1 MWRGIF
7 AAVLIVA
14 AIFFARQVSTAQ
26 QDTSSKAQLD
36 TSSNEEVEICRGK
49 NSFTYEADGKR
60 YALPFEA
67 VDGQAV
73 VEGDI
78 VLGQATDVLN
88 GGANYVAPDY
98 VRGEPKR
105 WESNLLP
112 FIIDASVTASDR
124 AAIQQAMMA
133 WQRATNVRFRQLSGA
148 RDWQHENYVKFA
160 GQKNQCSSN
169 SLGIKDKLSGKVNE
183 EDNINVVE
191 VAGCG
196 QNWGRVA
203 HEIGH
208 VLGLGHEHSRGHRDD
223 YITILWS
230 NIDSP
235 KQFCRVIWDQQAL
248 ADTAY
253 DYDSIMHY
261 APTQAAKRSSG
272 CKKVIYDGKQDCL
285 AFLPNQEKLEQQRQ
299 TVGSNVEPG
308 QRDHLSAG
316 DIALVNMLYPA
327 SPSPPSPA
335 QPCVRTTTTSIKVGD
350 RTTTTTKTE
359 ACSPDS
365 QTTIIEPRP
374 DRPQCCGDRWGG
386 GRFCRPDVCPTSQ
399 TTITEPRPHR
409 PRCCQDGWGGG
420 RFCRPDVCPTVRVS
434 WPRPDRW
441 CRPGGCR
448 PRPRRHCDGWIE
460 DGWERPPFDDRD
472 DDRW

>member
-1 MWRGIF
+1 MWRGIL
-7 AAVLIVA
+7 AAVLILA
-14 AIFFARQVSTAQ
+14 AIFGARQLSTAQ
-26 QDTSSKAQLD
+26 QDTSIKAQLD
-36 TSSNEEVEICRGK
+36 TSSNEEIEICRGK
-49 NSFTYEADGKR
+49 NIFTYEADGKR
-60 YALPFEA
+60 YALPFEV
-67 VDGQAV
+67 VDDQAV

-88 GGANYVAPDY
+88 RGANYVAPDY

-112 FIIDASVTASDR
+112 YIIDASVTASDR
-124 AAIQQAMMA
+124 AVIQQAIMA

-148 RDWQHENYVKFA
+148 RDWKHENYVKFS

-169 SLGIKDKLSGKVNE
+169 SLGIKDKLSGKANE

-196 QNWGRVA
+196 QNW
-203 HEIGH
+203 
-208 VLGLGHEHSRGHRDD
+208 
-223 YITILWS
+223 
-230 NIDSP
+230 
-235 KQFCRVIWDQQAL
+235 

-272 CKKVIYDGKQDCL
+272 CKKVTYDGKQDCL
-285 AFLPNQEKLEQQRQ
+285 AFLPNQEKLDQQRQ
-299 TVGSNVEPG
+299 TAGSNIEPG

-316 DIALVNMLYPA
+316 DIARANILYPA

-335 QPCVRTTTTSIKVGD
+335 QPCVQSTITSIKVGD

-359 ACSPDS
+359 PCSPDS

-374 DRPQCCGDRWGG
+374 DRPRCCADGWGA

-399 TTITEPRPHR
+399 TTITEPRPDR
-409 PRCCQDGWGGG
+409 PRCCADGWGAG
-420 RFCRPDVCPTVRVS
+420 RFCRPNVCPTIRVS
-434 WPRPDRW
+434 WRRPDRW

-460 DGWERPPFDDRD
+460 DGWERPPFDGWD
-472 DDRW
+472 DNRW

>member
-1 MWRGIF
+1 MSWRGIL
-7 AAVLIVA
+7 AAVLIVG
-14 AIFFARQVSTAQ
+14 AIIWARQF
-26 QDTSSKAQLD
+26 SKAQQD

-49 NSFTYEADGKR
+49 DSFTYEADGKR
-60 YALPFEA
+60 YSLPFE
-67 VDGQAV
+67 VVGDQAV

-78 VLGQATDVLN
+78 VFGQATDVLN
-88 GGANYVAPDY
+88 GGANHVVPVVPDY

-105 WESNLLP
+105 WEGNLLP
-112 FIIDASVTASDR
+112 YIIDASVTASDR
-124 AAIQQAMMA
+124 AVIQQAIMA

-148 RDWQHENYVKFA
+148 RDWKRENYVKFA

-169 SLGIKDKLSGKVNE
+169 SLGIKDRLSGKVNE
-183 EDNINVVE
+183 EDNVNVVE

-208 VLGLGHEHSRGHRDD
+208 VLGLGHEHSRGHRDE

-248 ADTAY
+248 ADTTY

-272 CKKVIYDGKQDCL
+272 CKQVTYDGKQDCL
-285 AFLPNQEKLEQQRQ
+285 AFLPNQEKLDQQRQ
-299 TVGSNVEPG
+299 TAGSNIEPG

-316 DIALVNMLYPA
+316 DIALVNILYPA
-327 SPSPPSPA
+327 SPSLSSPA
-335 QPCVRTTTTSIKVGD
+335 QPCVRSTTTSIKVGD
-350 RTTTTTKTE
+350 RTTTTTRTE

-365 QTTIIEPRP
+365 QTTITEPRP
-374 DRPQCCGDRWGG
+374 DRPRCCGDRWGAD
-386 GRFCRPDVCPTSQ
+386 RFCRPDLCPT
-399 TTITEPRPHR
+399 I
-409 PRCCQDGWGGG
+409 
-420 RFCRPDVCPTVRVS
+420 RVS

-441 CRPGGCR
+441 CRPGWCR

-460 DGWERPPFDDRD
+460 DGWERPSFDDWD
-472 DDRW
+472 DDRR

>member
-1 MWRGIF
+1 MWRGIL
-7 AAVLIVA
+7 AAVLILA
-14 AIFFARQVSTAQ
+14 AIFGARQLSTAQ
-26 QDTSSKAQLD
+26 QDTSIKAQLD
-36 TSSNEEVEICRGK
+36 TSSNEEIEICRGK
-49 NSFTYEADGKR
+49 NIFTYEADGKR
-60 YALPFEA
+60 YALPFEV
-67 VDGQAV
+67 VDDQAV

-88 GGANYVAPDY
+88 RGANYVAPDY

-112 FIIDASVTASDR
+112 YIIDASVTASDR
-124 AAIQQAMMA
+124 AVIQQAIMA

-148 RDWQHENYVKFA
+148 RDWKHENYVKFS

-169 SLGIKDKLSGKVNE
+169 SLGIKDKLSGKANE

-223 YITILWS
+223 YITILWT
-230 NIDSP
+230 NIDGP
-235 KQFCRVIWDQQAL
+235 KQFCRVIWDQPAL

-272 CKKVIYDGKQDCL
+272 CKKVTYDGKQDCL
-285 AFLPNQEKLEQQRQ
+285 AFLPNQEKLDQQRQ
-299 TVGSNVEPG
+299 TAGSNIEPG

-316 DIALVNMLYPA
+316 DIARAN
-327 SPSPPSPA
+327 
-335 QPCVRTTTTSIKVGD
+335 
-350 RTTTTTKTE
+350 TTTTKTE
-359 ACSPDS
+359 PCSPDS

-374 DRPQCCGDRWGG
+374 DRPRCCADGWGA

-399 TTITEPRPHR
+399 TTITEPRPDR
-409 PRCCQDGWGGG
+409 PRCCADGWGAG
-420 RFCRPDVCPTVRVS
+420 RFCRPNVCPTIRVS
-434 WPRPDRW
+434 WRRPDRW

-460 DGWERPPFDDRD
+460 DGWERPPFDGWD

>member
-1 MWRGIF
+1 MSWRGIL
-7 AAVLIVA
+7 AAVLIVC
-14 AIFFARQVSTAQ
+14 AIFGARQFSKAQQSTDSKAQQNTDSKAQ
-26 QDTSSKAQLD
+26 QDTH
-36 TSSNEEVEICRGK
+36 SNEEVEICRGK

-60 YALPFEA
+60 YSLPFEV

-78 VLGQATDVLN
+78 VFGQAADVLN
-88 GGANYVAPDY
+88 GGANYVVPVVPDY

-112 FIIDASVTASDR
+112 YIIDASVTAADR
-124 AAIQQAMMA
+124 AVIQQAIMA

-148 RDWQHENYVKFA
+148 RDWKLEDYVKFS

-169 SLGIKDKLSGKVNE
+169 SLGIKQRLSGKLNE
-183 EDNINVVE
+183 EDSINVVE

-196 QNWGRVA
+196 QNWGRIA

-208 VLGLGHEHSRGHRDD
+208 VLGLGHQHSRGNRDD

-230 NIDSP
+230 NIDGP

-248 ADTAY
+248 ANTAY

-261 APTQAAKRSSG
+261 ASTQAAKRSSD
-272 CKKVIYDGKQDCL
+272 CKKVIHDGKQECL
-285 AFLPNQEKLEQQRQ
+285 SFLPNQEKLDQQRP
-299 TVGSNVEPG
+299 TAGSNVEPG
-308 QRDHLSAG
+308 QRDNLSAG
-316 DIALVNMLYPA
+316 DIALVNILYPA
-327 SPSPPSPA
+327 SPPPPSPA

-350 RTTTTTKTE
+350 RTTTTTTNTE
-359 ACSPDS
+359 PCSPRS
-365 QTTIIEPRP
+365 PNTITEPRP
-374 DRPQCCGDRWGG
+374 DHPRCCQDRWGA
-386 GRFCRPDVCPTSQ
+386 GRCRPDVCPA
-399 TTITEPRPHR
+399 I
-409 PRCCQDGWGGG
+409 
-420 RFCRPDVCPTVRVS
+420 RVS

-441 CRPGGCR
+441 CRSGWCR

-472 DDRW
+472 GDRW

>member
-1 MWRGIF
+1 MWRGIL
-7 AAVLIVA
+7 AAVLILA
-14 AIFFARQVSTAQ
+14 AIFFARQISTAQPDTSSKAQ
-26 QDTSSKAQLD
+26 QDTSSKAQQD
-36 TSSNEEVEICRGK
+36 TSSNEEVEICRGN

-60 YALPFEA
+60 YALPFEV
-67 VDGQAV
+67 VDDQAV

-88 GGANYVAPDY
+88 GGANAPDY
-98 VRGEPKR
+98 VRGEPRR

-112 FIIDASVTASDR
+112 YIIDASVTASDR
-124 AAIQQAMMA
+124 AVIQQAIMA

-148 RDWQHENYVKFA
+148 RDWKRENYVKFA

-169 SLGIKDKLSGKVNE
+169 SLGIKERLSGKVNE
-183 EDNINVVE
+183 EDNVNVVE

-196 QNWGRVA
+196 QNWGHIA

-223 YITILWS
+223 YIKILWS

-261 APTQAAKRSSG
+261 SPTQGAKRSSG
-272 CKKVIYDGKQDCL
+272 CKKVTYDGKQDCL
-285 AFLPNQEKLEQQRQ
+285 AFLPNQEKLDQQRQ
-299 TVGSNVEPG
+299 TAGSHSEPG

-316 DIALVNMLYPA
+316 DIALVNILYPA
-327 SPSPPSPA
+327 SPPSPSPA
-335 QPCVRTTTTSIKVGD
+335 QPCVRSTTTSIKLGD

-359 ACSPDS
+359 PCSPGF
-365 QTTIIEPRP
+365 QNTMTEPRP
-374 DRPQCCGDRWGG
+374 DRPRCCGDKWDA
-386 GRFCRPDVCPTSQ
+386 GRFCRPDACPT
-399 TTITEPRPHR
+399 I
-409 PRCCQDGWGGG
+409 
-420 RFCRPDVCPTVRVS
+420 RVS

-441 CRPGGCR
+441 CRPGWCR

-460 DGWERPPFDDRD
+460 DGSERPPFGDWD
-472 DDRW
+472 DDRR

>member
-1 MWRGIF
+1 
-7 AAVLIVA
+7 
-14 AIFFARQVSTAQ
+14 
-26 QDTSSKAQLD
+26 
-36 TSSNEEVEICRGK
+36 
-49 NSFTYEADGKR
+49 
-60 YALPFEA
+60 
-67 VDGQAV
+67 
-73 VEGDI
+73 
-78 VLGQATDVLN
+78 
-88 GGANYVAPDY
+88 
-98 VRGEPKR
+98 
-105 WESNLLP
+105 
-112 FIIDASVTASDR
+112 
-124 AAIQQAMMA
+124 
-133 WQRATNVRFRQLSGA
+133 
-148 RDWQHENYVKFA
+148 
-160 GQKNQCSSN
+160 
-169 SLGIKDKLSGKVNE
+169 
-183 EDNINVVE
+183 VVE

-235 KQFCRVIWDQQAL
+235 KQFCRVIWDQRAL

-261 APTQAAKRSSG
+261 APTQAARRSSG
-272 CKKVIYDGKQDCL
+272 CKQVTYDGKQDCL
-285 AFLPNQEKLEQQRQ
+285 AFDPNQEKLDQQRQ
-299 TVGSNVEPG
+299 AAGSHIEPG

-350 RTTTTTKTE
+350 RTTTTTRTE

-374 DRPQCCGDRWGG
+374 DRPRCCGDKSGA
-386 GRFCRPDVCPTSQ
+386 GRFCRPDVCPT
-399 TTITEPRPHR
+399 I
-409 PRCCQDGWGGG
+409 
-420 RFCRPDVCPTVRVS
+420 RVS
-434 WPRPDRW
+434 GPRPDRW